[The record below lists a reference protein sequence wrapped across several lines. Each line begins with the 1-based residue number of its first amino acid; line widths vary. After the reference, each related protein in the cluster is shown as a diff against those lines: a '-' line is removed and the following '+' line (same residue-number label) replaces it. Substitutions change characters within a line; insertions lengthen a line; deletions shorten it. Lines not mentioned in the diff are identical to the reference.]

1 MSGRPSQKVEIS
13 LTNPLRSLIHF
24 RRFCENNEEGC
35 SNIKT
40 FAESLLNL
48 TRTSSSQST
57 QTDSDE
63 SFLMQNVCKLSEN
76 GPLVNNISPYRYS
89 ANTYITQNI
98 HITSWAEQSHTR
110 DFL

>member
-1 MSGRPSQKVEIS
+1 MSGRTSQKVEIS
-13 LTNPLRSLIHF
+13 LTNPLRSLLHF
-24 RRFCENNEEGC
+24 GRFCENNEEGC

-63 SFLMQNVCKLSEN
+63 SFLIQNVCKLSEN
-76 GPLVNNISPYRYS
+76 FTSYEKSYLISNLW
-89 ANTYITQNI
+89 ATI
-98 HITSWAEQSHTR
+98 HK
-110 DFL
+110 DFQVKLLFFTLW